1 MVELFY
7 MGGTLFMSILTLI
20 FISAFAVF
28 VYQLILLL
36 KYGTAPVDQGLVKSI
51 GLFAMVIGILGQFIG
66 LYGAFEAIEQ
76 AGQISQALLAGGLK
90 VSSITSIYG
99 ILIFVISYLLWF
111 GLKSIQSRFSPNEA

>member
-7 MGGTLFMSILTLI
+7 MGGTLFMSILTI
-20 FISAFAVF
+20 VFICAFSVF
-28 VYQLILLL
+28 IYQLILLI
-36 KYGTAPVDQGLVKSI
+36 KNGTAPVDQGLVKSI

-111 GLKSIQSRFSPNEA
+111 GLKVFQSKYIQA